1 MGRLAKFS
9 RLARADQGL
18 VLSALMAVLLVR
30 AALWVLPFRWLRD
43 WIVNRASASDQA
55 TPGMSNQPGL
65 SNQHVQR
72 IAWAVAAVSK
82 VVPAATC
89 LTQALATQ
97 WLLNRAGIGSTLR
110 LGVGRNESGAFGAHA
125 WVEQAGR
132 VVIGGGNPAHYAPLP
147 AL

>member
-9 RLARADQGL
+9 RLEGAERQL
-18 VLSALMAVLLVR
+18 VLRALATVVVVR
-30 AALWVLPFRWLRD
+30 AALWVLPFRWLRER
-43 WIVNRASASDQA
+43 IAKRCSPQPSPRETTDQI
-55 TPGMSNQPGL
+55 N
-65 SNQHVQR
+65 R

-82 VVPAATC
+82 VVPGATC

-97 WLLNRAGIGSTLR
+97 WLLSRQGIGSTLR

-132 VVIGGGNPAHYAPLP
+132 VVIGGGNPAHYTALP